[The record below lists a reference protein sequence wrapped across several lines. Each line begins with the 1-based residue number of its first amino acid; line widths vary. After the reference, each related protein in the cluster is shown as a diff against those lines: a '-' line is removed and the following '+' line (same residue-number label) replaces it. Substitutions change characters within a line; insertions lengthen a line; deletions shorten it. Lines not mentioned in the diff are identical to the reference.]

1 MREIPA
7 ELFGLRH
14 ALRTARRPRLR
25 SCRPASRRHRLGE
38 PDRHHS
44 TTNIPGAGGLV
55 NKQTKGRSVRC
66 VPILQPLAPVLER
79 LTADREPDTGLV
91 TGPRG
96 GVLTTATVR
105 DATTWDS
112 IFTELG
118 LPNLTRHGLRHTGA
132 TWFADAGIP
141 LHVLE
146 KIPGHQSLET
156 TLGYLHPTT
165 ATCPQQ
171 PKRTPS
177 SADGRRQK
185 KLKRKRLV
193 ATDPPGETEHEPPV
207 RIRDKTLK
215 RSRPNGTRGCSGPL
229 LIPLGD
235 SRPRSWATDCNQVL
249 RRRPRQGHQRPSGL
263 NYEDL
268 IKF

>member
-156 TLGYLHPTT
+156 TLGYLHPDHRHLAAAAAAAAAQANTFLT
-165 ATCPQQ
+165 GWSPAEEARA
-171 PKRTPS
+171 KTP
-177 SADGRRQK
+177 RR
-185 KLKRKRLV
+185 
-193 ATDPPGETEHEPPV
+193 
-207 RIRDKTLK
+207 
-215 RSRPNGTRGCSGPL
+215 NGPAR
-229 LIPLGD
+229 
-235 SRPRSWATDCNQVL
+235 
-249 RRRPRQGHQRPSGL
+249 
-263 NYEDL
+263 
-268 IKF
+268 